1 MEEVSGLSKRFARK
15 LPRPMVEK
23 QLPTLNNRE
32 RKKSPFLGFF
42 AGARTRGILQRPL
55 TDTATNTAALRSD
68 PWHRGCLGATAEP
81 VTPPKGVKWITTLG
95 RAAHV
100 Y

>member
-32 RKKSPFLGFF
+32 KKKSVFRFLCGCSNPRYF
-42 AGARTRGILQRPL
+42 AETFDGYCNKHGGASE
-55 TDTATNTAALRSD
+55 RSV
-68 PWHRGCLGATAEP
+68 A
-81 VTPPKGVKWITTLG
+81 
-95 RAAHV
+95 
-100 Y
+100 

>member
-15 LPRPMVEK
+15 LPYPMVEK

-32 RKKSPFLGFF
+32 KKSPFLGFF

-68 PWHRGCLGATAEP
+68 PWHRGCLGCYGGAGYPA
-81 VTPPKGVKWITTLG
+81 KRG
-95 RAAHV
+95 
-100 Y
+100 